1 MSFVILHFVNGLPAD
16 SASVLTNAG
25 GFPAF
30 FTDFA
35 EGFRSSQCGVSP
47 DPEVMMS
54 PGEGLANA
62 SAVASTLQR
71 LYKRHAA
78 LSPGEAKRL
87 AEYIP
92 RPPRF
97 SLRGRTRGEE
107 RRLSTDTQGLVPLE
121 DEVEIALVVKEEAVL
136 EETYMADAGVSIE
149 MPTAKVQDMPPP
161 PTTQAEVIGSPFWK
175 AFEHSQ
181 RVEINGLL
189 DV

>member
-35 EGFRSSQCGVSP
+35 EGFRSSQRGVSP

-121 DEVEIALVVKEEAVL
+121 DEVEIALVVKEEAVCARGDVHGGCGGVYRDAHGKGSGYAATSNNASRGNRVPLL
-136 EETYMADAGVSIE
+136 ESV
-149 MPTAKVQDMPPP
+149 
-161 PTTQAEVIGSPFWK
+161 
-175 AFEHSQ
+175 
-181 RVEINGLL
+181 
-189 DV
+189 